1 MSEETTAAP
10 KKRKKRRKIWNEERR
25 ESLILELMADHTYW
39 DDLFVAFKKKQGY
52 RGLTDERVWREAKTL
67 ARLATSGGAEDA
79 FYTLTVP
86 PRKKVEKPKTPS
98 VAERRLALIAKH
110 AQLMSEEEKN
120 KILEAR
126 EKKSGSSTA
135 DPDNEAQKA
144 KLKES
149 LEAEGT
155 QS

>member
-25 ESLILELMADHTYW
+25 ESLILELMANHTYW

-86 PRKKVEKPKTPS
+86 PRKKAEKPKTLS

-110 AQLMSEEEKN
+110 AELMAEEEKN

-126 EKKSGSSTA
+126 KKKAEAKTVA
-135 DPDNEAQKA
+135 DANEAQKA
-144 KLKES
+144 KLKEN
-149 LEAEGT
+149 LEAVGA